1 MLIKYL
7 KSSKF
12 KKNIPEWIAVL
23 ALLLI
28 FFYVVEPA
36 RPFQRQFKLSDPTLQ
51 HPFAT
56 TERVTDNQLYML
68 SCILPFTIILVIT
81 NFRRTNNVNLNNF
94 HVLQVSLLGL
104 FVSLSV
110 NGVITDILKNWIG
123 RPRPDFLARCGP
135 TPTTPPNT
143 YVGIEVCTA
152 PLGQIYLL
160 DGGKSTPSGH
170 ASLSFAGLFYLY
182 LWIIG
187 QFKLRRESYLWQHLV
202 AIIPII
208 LASYVGLSRTQDYR
222 HHFLDIILGSGI
234 GISVAFVVYFRYFPY
249 LNLENS
255 NVPITVDDDILPT

>member
-12 KKNIPEWIAVL
+12 KKNIPEWIIVVV
-23 ALLLI
+23 LLLT

-68 SCILPFTIILVIT
+68 SCILPLTIILVT
-81 NFRRTNNVNLNNF
+81 TKFRRTNNVNLNNF
-94 HVLQVSLLGL
+94 HVLQISLLGL

-135 TPTTPPNT
+135 TPTTPSNT
-143 YVGIEVCTA
+143 YVGVEVCTA
-152 PLGQIYLL
+152 PLGQMYLL

-182 LWIIG
+182 LWIVG
-187 QFKLRRESYLWQHLV
+187 QFKLRRESYLWQHLF
-202 AIIPII
+202 AFIPII
-208 LASYVGLSRTQDYR
+208 LASYIGLSRTQDYR
-222 HHFLDIILGSGI
+222 HHFLDIILGSGV
-234 GISVAFVVYFRYFPY
+234 GISVAVVVYFRYFPY

-255 NVPITVDDDILPT
+255 NVPITVDHDILPT